1 MVPHGTGEKI
11 RARASGAEGLSC
23 GLEVLN
29 SVEDVEAGLELGCG
43 TPSAELAFDAV
54 VDADFDLTAID
65 VVLANVD
72 LSCGWTAGRG

>member
-1 MVPHGTGEKI
+1 
-11 RARASGAEGLSC
+11 
-23 GLEVLN
+23 VLN